1 MTFSVRF
8 ILCET
13 SHPGNIGAAAR
24 AIKTMGFNE
33 LVLVNPQIFPSDEA
47 VARATS
53 ATDVLDNARV
63 VDNLGAAIEGC
74 GLVVGA
80 SARRR
85 SLQWPEYNPR
95 ECAAQVLQVTQ
106 SKPVAIVFGTERT
119 GLRNDQIDRCNA
131 LVYIPANSAYSS
143 LNLASA
149 VQLIAYELHFAQGEF
164 VPPKKPEFGPANAD
178 DMELFYEHLNRVTL
192 ATGFLKPNNPRHLM
206 RKLRRLFNRACLD
219 EQELQILR
227 GLLAAVEKMAHKKS
241 VNDGNDVGGI
251 SGDVAELLDAT
262 GGSANRKAVRD
273 D

>member
-33 LVLVNPQIFPSDEA
+33 LVLVNPQTFPSDEA
-47 VARATS
+47 MARAS
-53 ATDVLDNARV
+53 GADDVLDNARV

-106 SKPVAIVFGTERT
+106 SKSAAIVFGTERT
-119 GLRNDQIDRCNA
+119 GLRNEQIDMCNS
-131 LVYIPANSAYSS
+131 LVYIPANPDYSS

-149 VQLIAYELHFAQGEF
+149 VQLIAYELHFAQAEF
-164 VPPKKPEFGPANAD
+164 VPPKNPEFGPADAD
-178 DMELFYEHLNRVTL
+178 GMELFYEHLSRVAL
-192 ATGFLKPNNPRHLM
+192 VTGFLKPDNPRYLM
-206 RKLRRLFNRACLD
+206 RKLRRLFNRASVD

-227 GLLAAVEKMAHKKS
+227 GLLAAVEKPW
-241 VNDGNDVGGI
+241 NDAVGTA
-251 SGDVAELLDAT
+251 SDAADLMDAA
-262 GGSANRKAVRD
+262 GSSMKRKAAQD